1 VNGGLAGLFSPG
13 QPGARARRNDVR
25 TLSPWRTM
33 PRRESRFQAG
43 VTSTGWW
50 LAHRKVSWSRAP
62 RIFVPLEKALVTTG
76 AYEGSL
82 FAEGVSVRFKVSPFT
97 RRRWRRAR
105 SSSSVS
111 SCTAST
117 EWIVVQRGSG
127 EGRTP
132 SDRRRSTTGTSEVRS
147 RCRRGKKTP
156 TPRGSPVRR
165 SLEDLRSSPI
175 HRSVHRGVKPRST
188 SGPRK
193 RRRVVPQSSTD
204 RKPESTRDAGFRL
217 DSLDGRSRSVTSWQ
231 ATPSAK
237 AAGNE
242 PV

>member
-1 VNGGLAGLFSPG
+1 MSGRS
-13 QPGARARRNDVR
+13 
-25 TLSPWRTM
+25 TPWRTM
-33 PRRESRFQAG
+33 PRGEQRFRVG
-43 VTSTGWW
+43 VTSTGRW
-50 LAHRKVSWSRAP
+50 LVHRKVNWSRAP
-62 RIFVPLEKALVTTG
+62 RIFALSRRSWCRREHTKG
-76 AYEGSL
+76 PCS
-82 FAEGVSVRFKVSPFT
+82 RKVSRFASRRLLFT
-97 RRRWRRAR
+97 RRRRQRAR

-117 EWIVVQRGSG
+117 EWSVVQRGSG

-165 SLEDLRSSPI
+165 FLEDLRSSTDPPK
-175 HRSVHRGVKPRST
+175 RSSWRETTVYLGS
-188 SGPRK
+188 SQEAA
-193 RRRVVPQSSTD
+193 RRA
-204 RKPESTRDAGFRL
+204 PEPGARNPENTRDAGFRL

-231 ATPSAK
+231 ETPSAK
-237 AAGNE
+237 AGGNE

>member
-1 VNGGLAGLFSPG
+1 MSGRS
-13 QPGARARRNDVR
+13 
-25 TLSPWRTM
+25 TPWRPM
-33 PRRESRFQAG
+33 PRGEQRFRVG
-43 VTSTGWW
+43 VTSTGRW
-50 LAHRKVSWSRAP
+50 LVHRKVSWSRAP
-62 RIFVPLEKALVTTG
+62 RVFALSRRSRCRREHTKG
-76 AYEGSL
+76 PCS
-82 FAEGVSVRFKVSPFT
+82 RKVSRFVSRCLLFT

-117 EWIVVQRGSG
+117 EWSVVQRGSG

-132 SDRRRSTTGTSEVRS
+132 SDRRRSTTGASEVRS
-147 RCRRGKKTP
+147 SCRRGKKTP

-165 SLEDLRSSPI
+165 YLEDLRSSPI

-193 RRRVVPQSSTD
+193 RRRVVPQSPTD

-231 ATPSAK
+231 ETPSAK

>member
-1 VNGGLAGLFSPG
+1 MSGRF
-13 QPGARARRNDVR
+13 
-25 TLSPWRTM
+25 TPWRTL
-33 PRRESRFQAG
+33 PRGESRFRVR
-43 VTSTGWW
+43 VTSTDWW

-62 RIFVPLEKALVTTG
+62 RIFALSR
-76 AYEGSL
+76 GSCCRR
-82 FAEGVSVRFKVSPFT
+82 EHTKGPCSRKVSRFASRCLLFT
-97 RRRWRRAR
+97 RRRWRRAW

-117 EWIVVQRGSG
+117 EWSVVQRGSG

-147 RCRRGKKTP
+147 SCRRGKKTP

-165 SLEDLRSSPI
+165 PLEDLRSSPI

-193 RRRVVPQSSTD
+193 RRRVVPQSPALEIPRTHEMRVFVSTVWMAEVG
-204 RKPESTRDAGFRL
+204 P
-217 DSLDGRSRSVTSWQ
+217 
-231 ATPSAK
+231 
-237 AAGNE
+237 
-242 PV
+242 